1 MYHIKKDKR
10 AIESSTMIY
19 NGLKSLM
26 KQKNFEDIKVTEIVS
41 EAQVGRATFYRN
53 FDAPIDVL
61 RYVSDRTFRG
71 LLEHLLAYRKDTP
84 VQRSSDF
91 LITFLQYF
99 NNHAEIVELLISAGR
114 QDVLNDSFTILF
126 ENMYSSYAKITE
138 SPEVSWKYFIAIRSG
153 ITINILVQW
162 IKDGKQIPPKKL
174 GEIIYQQLAK
184 TYSVN
189 DLL

>member
-10 AIESSTMIY
+10 SIESSNMIY

-26 KQKNFEDIKVTEIVS
+26 NQKNFEDIKVTEIVR
-41 EAQVGRATFYRN
+41 EAQIGRATFYRA

-61 RYVSDRTFRG
+61 RYVSDQTFRG
-71 LLEHLLAYRKDTP
+71 LLEHLLTYHNDTP

-91 LITFLQYF
+91 LMTFLHYF
-99 NNHAEIVELLISAGR
+99 NDHSEIVELLISAGR
-114 QDVLNDSFTILF
+114 LDVLSDSFTILF

-174 GEIIYQQLAK
+174 GEIIYKQLSK
-184 TYSVN
+184 TYLVN